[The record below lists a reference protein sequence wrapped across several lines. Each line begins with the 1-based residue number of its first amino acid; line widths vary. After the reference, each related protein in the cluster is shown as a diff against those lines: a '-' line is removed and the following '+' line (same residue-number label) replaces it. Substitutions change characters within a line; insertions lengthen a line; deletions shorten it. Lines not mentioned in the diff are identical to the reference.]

1 LVVGKAKSK
10 ATAEGGCAT
19 RAFTGDKA
27 MSKEEIMTEIQGL
40 AQKLGRVPTLSEL
53 KMMSPVGRRAVRN
66 NFTTYTNALIECGL
80 ESAGK
85 QRIAMEALFEDWAKV
100 ARQMQKVPSALG
112 YEERGTYS
120 AKVIQKRCGSWR
132 RVPHMMLRYAQEN
145 GLEKQWPDVVAMA
158 RAEKELSWPATESL
172 WPGHEAARWD
182 VFTNRP
188 VYGTPMNMCPLAH
201 APTNELGVVFLFGA
215 MVRDLG
221 YVVTLLQAAFPD
233 CEALRQVMEGKWQR
247 LRIEFEYESRN
258 FLLHGHDVK
267 GCDMIVCWKHNWPE
281 CPLEVLELSKLVG
294 KLLPQMNG

>member
-1 LVVGKAKSK
+1 MK
-10 ATAEGGCAT
+10 
-19 RAFTGDKA
+19 
-27 MSKEEIMTEIQGL
+27 
-40 AQKLGRVPTLSEL
+40 
-53 KMMSPVGRRAVRN
+53 
-66 NFTTYTNALIECGL
+66 
-80 ESAGK
+80 
-85 QRIAMEALFEDWAKV
+85 RI
-100 ARQMQKVPSALG
+100 
-112 YEERGTYS
+112 
-120 AKVIQKRCGSWR
+120 RCGSWR
-132 RVPHMMLRYAQEN
+132 RVPHMMMRYAQEN
-145 GLEKQWPDVVAMA
+145 GLEKQWPDVMARA

-188 VYGTPMNMCPLAH
+188 VYGTPMNLCPLAH

-247 LRIEFEYESRN
+247 LRIEFEFESVN
-258 FLLHGHDVK
+258 FVKHGHDVN

-294 KLLPQMNG
+294 NSYRR

>member
-1 LVVGKAKSK
+1 
-10 ATAEGGCAT
+10 
-19 RAFTGDKA
+19 
-27 MSKEEIMTEIQGL
+27 MSREEILTSIKGL
-40 AQKLGRVPTLSEL
+40 AEKLGRVPSLAEL
-53 KMMSPVGRRAVRN
+53 KTMTPVGRRAVRN
-66 NFTTYTNALIECGL
+66 EFTTYTNALTQCGL
-80 ESAGK
+80 ETGRRY
-85 QRIAMEALFEDWAKV
+85 RIPIETLFTDWAGV
-100 ARQMQKVPSALG
+100 ARKMAKLPSSME
-112 YEERGTYS
+112 YEERGGHS
-120 AKVIQKRCGSWR
+120 AKAVIARCGSWR
-132 RVPHMMLRYAQEN
+132 RVPHMMLKYAQEH

-188 VYGTPMNMCPLAH
+188 VYGTPMSPGPLAH

-233 CEALRQVMEGKWQR
+233 CEALRQVMRDKWQR

-267 GCDMIVCWKHNWPE
+267 GCDMIVCWKHNWPD
-281 CPLEVLELSKLVG
+281 CPLEVLELKSLVG
-294 KLLPQMNG
+294 KLGLGMEQKVVLPEANVENL

>member
-1 LVVGKAKSK
+1 
-10 ATAEGGCAT
+10 
-19 RAFTGDKA
+19 
-27 MSKEEIMTEIQGL
+27 MSKEEVVTTIQEL
-40 AQKLGRVPTLSEL
+40 AKKLGRVPTLSEL
-53 KMMSPVGRRAVRN
+53 KMMTPVGRRGVRN
-66 NFTTYTNALIECGL
+66 HFTTYTNALIECGL
-80 ESAGK
+80 ETSGK

-112 YEERGTYS
+112 YEERGAYS

-132 RVPHMMLRYAQEN
+132 RVPHMMMRYAQEN
-145 GLEKQWPDVVAMA
+145 GLKQQWPDVMAMA